1 MRWFLRN
8 LRVKHWWN
16 YMKPVPFAYS
26 GGSWCTCPFI
36 SRKLRALSKETY
48 CFFSTALIFFPSF
61 FFFPIPIQKLR
72 GFGTMV
78 LWFHGSWDINTAGK
92 RRMCASR
99 ISSQKYWC
107 EFAPVLVHGSKNG
120 ANEIKSFNIL
130 FNHYRT
136 VRTL

>member
-16 YMKPVPFAYS
+16 YMKPVPFASS

-61 FFFPIPIQKLR
+61 FFFLFQFKNWEDLEPWF
-72 GFGTMV
+72 FGSMV
-78 LWFHGSWDINTAGK
+78 LEILILPERGE
-92 RRMCASR
+92 CAHH
-99 ISSQKYWC
+99 
-107 EFAPVLVHGSKNG
+107 EFQVKSTGSK
-120 ANEIKSFNIL
+120 
-130 FNHYRT
+130 RT
-136 VRTL
+136 IFGSLVPKWFQRNKMLQYTA